1 MSSINFDDLYK
12 NLLSGIESL
21 AKGSLKDYENAA
33 KTDGQQALND
43 IKQNLQ
49 QWVKELETGSI
60 TRDDLAYLLQ
70 ENEALEKMVALK
82 EAGMAEIHIDTF
94 RNNVIN
100 LIVSTVTGLIK
111 V

>member
-12 NLLSGIESL
+12 SLLSGIESL
-21 AKGSLKDYENAA
+21 AKGSLKEFENAA
-33 KTDGQQALND
+33 KADGEQALND

-49 QWVKELETGSI
+49 QWVKELETGAI
-60 TRDDLAYLLQ
+60 TRDDLEYLLQ

-100 LIVSTVTGLIK
+100 LVVSTVTGLIK

>member
-1 MSSINFDDLYK
+1 MSSINFDDLFK

-33 KTDGQQALND
+33 KDDVQQAL
-43 IKQNLQ
+43 

-60 TRDDLAYLLQ
+60 TRDDLEYLLQ